1 MPSKGLLSEE
11 PLSSL
16 ASYWRLPK
24 PPRLS
29 QTLKK
34 QSWLKKFFFQEK
46 KKAFSKKWQKPG
58 ISRGISLRSR
68 KKTFQFL
75 GQRRAISS
83 WFGWGQAFSQ
93 TSHFTLLTECGS
105 LCLHREPRCCPTV
118 QVTHRKTLDFQPEK
132 RRASNFSSV
141 TICPAPVQELS
152 RS

>member
-1 MPSKGLLSEE
+1 MGLLSEE

-34 QSWLKKFFFQEK
+34 QSWFKKFFFKK
-46 KKAFSKKWQKPG
+46 KKAFSKKWQKTG
-58 ISRGISLRSR
+58 ISRGISLWSR

-83 WFGWGQAFSQ
+83 SFGWGQAFSQ
-93 TSHFTLLTECGS
+93 TSRFTLLTECGS
-105 LCLHREPRCCPTV
+105 LCLHREPRCCPMV
-118 QVTHRKTLDFQPEK
+118 QGTHRKTPDFQPEK
-132 RRASNFSSV
+132 RRASDFSSITV
-141 TICPAPVQELS
+141 CPSPVQELS